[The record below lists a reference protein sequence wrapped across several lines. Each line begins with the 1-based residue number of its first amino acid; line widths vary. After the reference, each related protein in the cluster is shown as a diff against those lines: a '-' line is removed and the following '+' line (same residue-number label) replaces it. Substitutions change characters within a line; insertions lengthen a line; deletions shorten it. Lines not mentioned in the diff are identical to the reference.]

1 MILCS
6 SGRYDKPT
14 VNTRLNRTNNLNNL
28 ISPNIEKHLQI
39 KKTGANLI
47 TDKNK
52 RNTGTTKEGREKKY
66 FKNIFT
72 C

>member
-47 TDKNK
+47 TDKKQKEHRNNK
-52 RNTGTTKEGREKKY
+52 GRKREK
-66 FKNIFT
+66 IF
-72 C
+72 